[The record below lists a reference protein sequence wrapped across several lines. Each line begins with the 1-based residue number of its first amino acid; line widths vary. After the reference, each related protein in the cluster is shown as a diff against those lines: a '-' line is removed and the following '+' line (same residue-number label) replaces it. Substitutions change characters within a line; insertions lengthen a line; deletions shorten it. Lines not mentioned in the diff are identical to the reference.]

1 MLPSASVTTSAI
13 PNLNFEAQSLQLS
26 LSARYFADLRLKFI
40 VTNKS
45 PRPSYTAV
53 G

>member
-1 MLPSASVTTSAI
+1 MLPSAGVTTSAI
-13 PNLNFEAQSLQLS
+13 PKLIFEAQSLQLP
-26 LSARYFADLRLKFI
+26 LSARYFADLRLKFV

-45 PRPSYTAV
+45 PRSSYTAV